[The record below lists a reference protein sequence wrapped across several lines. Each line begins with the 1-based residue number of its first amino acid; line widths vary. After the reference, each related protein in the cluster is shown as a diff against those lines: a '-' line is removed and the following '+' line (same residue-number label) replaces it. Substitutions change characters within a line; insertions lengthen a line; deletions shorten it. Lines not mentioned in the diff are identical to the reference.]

1 MNVHLLPALQRCVF
15 MRLYVYHALRARLV
29 LGKVAMQTLLLN
41 YYNILLIQNTVND
54 FFCVY
59 AGHYKVN

>member
-1 MNVHLLPALQRCVF
+1 
-15 MRLYVYHALRARLV
+15 MRLYVYSLRARLE

-54 FFCVY
+54 FFLRLRWILQ
-59 AGHYKVN
+59 G